1 MSVSIASGLTDAEV
15 AARIAE
21 GKTNDVPSRAS
32 RSVGE
37 IVRANV
43 FTRINAIL
51 GVLLLIVLATGSLIN
66 GLFGLLIIANSAI
79 GIIQELRAKKT
90 LDNLAIVGQAKPKVR
105 RQSGTAELL
114 PNEVVLDDIIELGP
128 GDQIVVDGE
137 LLEAATLEIDES
149 LLTGE
154 ADPIAK
160 SDGDQVLSGSFVV
173 AGAGAYRATKVG
185 REAYAARLAEEA
197 SKFTLVKSELR
208 NGINKILQFITY
220 LLIPAGLLTIYTQLF
235 LTGVG
240 WRESVLRMVGAL
252 VPMVPEGL
260 VLMTSIAFAVGVVRL
275 GRRQCLVQELPAIEG
290 LARVD
295 VVCADKTGTLTENG
309 MRLSEA
315 KTLDEVS
322 PEQVA
327 AVLAAL
333 AADDSRPNASMQAI
347 AEAYPQ
353 APGWTATATAPF
365 KSATKW
371 SGTSFADQGTD
382 RGNWVIG
389 APDVLLEPGSPAAA
403 EAEEI
408 GAQGLRVL
416 LLGSSDRSVDS
427 ADAPG
432 RVTPVALVVLEQRIR
447 PDARDT
453 LDYFASQHVSVK
465 VISGDNAVSVGAVA
479 GSLGLHGQTMD
490 ARELPTEADALAET
504 MANYTT
510 FGRVRPDQKRAMVH
524 ALQSRDHTV
533 AMTGD
538 GVNDVLA
545 LKDADI
551 GVAMGS
557 GSPASRAVAQIVL
570 LDNKFA
576 TLPYVVGEGRRV
588 IGNIERVSNLFLTK
602 TVYSVLLALLVGV
615 GGLASHLLGTDPLL
629 YPFQPIHVTIAAWF
643 TIGIP
648 AFILSLAPNNERA
661 RTGFVRRVMTA
672 ALPAGAVVGL
682 STFISYLLA
691 YPGRDGTMAQQTQ
704 ASTAA
709 LITLLIGAIWV
720 LAVVARPYQWW
731 RIALVAGAA
740 VGYLV
745 IFALPIAREKFM
757 LDPSNSA
764 VTGRAVMIGLVAA
777 VLIEVSWWVQGR
789 VLGEPRVLWR
799 AKD

>member
-1 MSVSIASGLTDAEV
+1 MSPLREDRDPGATLRIAAGLTDAEV
-15 AARIAE
+15 ATRVAE
-21 GKTNDVPSRAS
+21 GRANDVPNRAS
-32 RSVGE
+32 RSVRD

-51 GVLLLIVLATGSLIN
+51 GVLFLIVLATGSLIN
-66 GLFGLLIIANSAI
+66 GLFGLLIVANSSI

-90 LDNLAIVGQAKPKVR
+90 LDNLAIVGQARPTVR
-105 RQSGTAELL
+105 RQSGTRDLA
-114 PNEVVLDDIIELGP
+114 PNEVVLDDVIEIGP

-137 LLEAATLEIDES
+137 MLEATACEVDES

-154 ADPIAK
+154 ADPIGK
-160 SDGDQVLSGSFVV
+160 GVGDPVMSGSFVV
-173 AGAGAYRATKVG
+173 AGNGAYRATKVG

-197 SKFTLVKSELR
+197 SKFTLVRSELR
-208 NGINKILQFITY
+208 SGINKILQLITY
-220 LLIPAGLLTIYTQLF
+220 LLWPTGLLTIYTQLF
-235 LTGVG
+235 LTHVG

-260 VLMTSIAFAVGVVRL
+260 VLMTSIAFAVGVIRL

-309 MRLSEA
+309 MRLAEA
-315 KTLDEVS
+315 QTVNAALPD
-322 PEQVA
+322 QVGA
-327 AVLAAL
+327 ALAAL
-333 AADDSRPNASMQAI
+333 AANDPRPNASMQAI

-353 APGWTATATAPF
+353 SPDWTVTAVAPF

-371 SGTSFADQGTD
+371 SGASFRD

-389 APDVLLEPGSPAAA
+389 APDVLLDPATP
-403 EAEEI
+403 EAERAEQI
-408 GAQGLRVL
+408 GAHGLRVL

-427 ADAPG
+427 SDAPG
-432 RVTPVALVVLEQRIR
+432 RVTPEALVILEQRVR
-447 PDARDT
+447 PDARET

-479 GSLGLHGQTMD
+479 GSLGLSGETMD
-490 ARELPTEADALAET
+490 ARELPTDPAALAET
-504 MANYTT
+504 MAEYTT

-602 TVYSVLLALLVGV
+602 TAYSVLLALLVGV
-615 GGLASHLLGTDPLL
+615 AGLVSHWGHTEPLL

-661 RTGFVRRVMTA
+661 RTGFVRRVVSS
-672 ALPAGAVVGL
+672 ALPSGAVIGL
-682 STFISYLLA
+682 ATFCCYVLA
-691 YPGRDGTMAQQTQ
+691 YPGSKGTLVQQTQ

-709 LITLLIGAIWV
+709 LITLLISALWV

-731 RIALVAGAA
+731 RVALVATSA
-740 VGYLV
+740 VAYVV
-745 IFALPIAREKFM
+745 IFAVPLAREKFM
-757 LDPSNSA
+757 LDPSNVALTTIA
-764 VTGRAVMIGLVAA
+764 VAIGLVAA
-777 VLIEVSWWVQGR
+777 GLIEASW
-789 VLGEPRVLWR
+789 
-799 AKD
+799 